1 MCDEYLSNEMVSKVV
16 EKECKYD
23 VFIINKLFIVML
35 MWYGNVNYEDA
46 RLKRWWIDTTALGN
60 ANVNVNQNT

>member
-1 MCDEYLSNEMVSKVV
+1 MFFFVQNSKNDYVRNVCDEYLSNEMVSKVV

-46 RLKRWWIDTTALGN
+46 RLKR
-60 ANVNVNQNT
+60 